1 MLVNMKLFYID
12 RQPVGVFPIFI
23 VPKQRSKFSLLREIL
38 SNATISSTT
47 LLFHFTF
54 RSPACVRASVALET
68 EKYIAGS
75 SSVQQTIGTIQKQEN
90 LFLYQILAC
99 ARVKRRLQPPKPQK

>member
-1 MLVNMKLFYID
+1 MKLFYID

-54 RSPACVRASVALET
+54 RSQKKKMKPRVRARGCGT
-68 EKYIAGS
+68 EKLRS
-75 SSVQQTIGTIQKQEN
+75 TFRVV
-90 LFLYQILAC
+90 
-99 ARVKRRLQPPKPQK
+99 ARPKNDRGEQNKNFFVEDWPVPS